1 MLVAAEGVEGLT
13 GGDSEYLI
21 TGGGDEGTLPVVC
34 GSGAALVCEV
44 RWTRGRDADRRT
56 PHEREIDGP
65 AV

>member
-1 MLVAAEGVEGLT
+1 MLVAEGPEGLT
-13 GGDSEYLI
+13 GGDSEYLT
-21 TGGGDEGTLPVVC
+21 TGGGEEGTLPVVC
-34 GSGAALVCEV
+34 GSGAALVCDV